1 MTLSER
7 EGRIGVEE
15 QERQVEEEVEA
26 QEEGGEAAVY
36 GTGALSQMQ
45 GWSGEEACSRKGSR

>member
-1 MTLSER
+1 MSER

-36 GTGALSQMQ
+36 GVGALSQMQ